1 MNPLLL
7 SQTNRE
13 SFVAMLIQKGEANT
27 TSFYEPHLVLQN
39 TSESIGEKEAGKV
52 GAESPPDPPSAPI
65 AFWIRSF
72 EKNWRDYLSVLL
84 SHYRCWEGGFEL

>member
-1 MNPLLL
+1 MCTL
-7 SQTNRE
+7 
-13 SFVAMLIQKGEANT
+13 KGEENT
-27 TSFYEPHLVLQN
+27 NSFYGPYLVLRN
-39 TSESIGEKEAGKV
+39 ISENIGEKEAGKGGV
-52 GAESPPDPPSAPI
+52 ESPPDPPSAPI